1 MEKMRHQSLISIKY
15 KCVKL
20 AFTLV
25 RIKKTHCRSSLTI
38 FDVFQ
43 RPTFKW
49 YFTLLNMRRGR
60 EQFISTAYMFIAA
73 YELYTMLQINMIH
86 STESYA

>member
-1 MEKMRHQSLISIKY
+1 MKFWMQQIQ
-15 KCVKL
+15 KL
-20 AFTLV
+20 EYLHPITLV
-25 RIKKTHCRSSLTI
+25 QRLVTRSSLTI